1 MIENPSF
8 KEDHISQ
15 IPALQMF
22 IKLGYKYLSP
32 EEALSLRYNKLSN
45 VLLDDI
51 LIAHLK
57 NINRINYKG
66 KEYLFSESNIL
77 DAVNALKDFPL
88 TDGLIR
94 TNEKVYDLLTLGK
107 SFEQNIEGDRKSFSL
122 KYIDWDNFSNNVF
135 HVSEEF
141 EVQRFGS
148 NSTYRPD
155 IILFVNGI
163 PLVVIECKRPDLKN
177 PLEEAI
183 SQHLRNQQDDGIQNL
198 FIYSQLLLSLSEND
212 AKYATTGTKPE
223 FWAKWKEQFRSQNDN
238 TEYESGLKEL
248 RNKFL
253 NIESKNKLF
262 SSRYKYVRKYFD
274 GLENEDLISTE
285 QDKLIFNVCRHDRL
299 LELIY
304 QFIVYDTGLKKI
316 ARYQQ
321 YFAVKNT
328 IDRIRIKNQGRRTGG
343 VIWHTQG
350 SGKSITMVMLA
361 KSIALDKTIRN
372 PRIILVTDRIDLDD
386 QIYNTFLSCGKEV
399 SQAKS
404 GRHLMKLVN
413 ENTKDIIT
421 TIIDKFEASLNI
433 REFNNT
439 SSDIFVLVDESHRSQ
454 YGIVNVKMQK
464 VLPNACFIGFTGTPI
479 MKKEKNTIT
488 KFGGLIDNPY
498 TIDKAVADKAVVP
511 LLYEG
516 RHVIQNVDEK
526 PIDTY
531 FEMVCDSL
539 SVAEKADLKKKYS
552 TADHLNEAEQK
563 IYRIAWDISLHFK
576 SEWQGTG
583 FKGQLATSS
592 KNAALKYKEYLGQ
605 IGILDSEVLISAP
618 DQREGYEDID
628 NPPTEKVHQF
638 WKNMMK
644 RFGNETDYN
653 KQIINSF
660 KYDDTPEIIIVV
672 DKLLTGFDA
681 PRNVVLYIA
690 KNLKE
695 HGLLQAIARV
705 NRLYEGKDF
714 GYIIDF
720 YGILGN
726 LDEALSNY
734 SALSEFDEQ
743 DLKDTLTSI
752 NVEIEK
758 LPQLHSQLW
767 DIFKSIRNSE
777 DVEKYQELLSDNPL
791 RDQFYTRLSE
801 FSRTLKIAL
810 STISFNRDTSGEKID
825 KYKDDAKFFL
835 ALRATVQKRYSD
847 KIDYKQYEKQIQ
859 RLIDIH
865 IKSDEII
872 KITEPVN
879 IFEKEK
885 FQEEVDKMIGTAAK
899 ADIIA
904 TRTAKSISEKID
916 EDPVF
921 YKKFSR
927 MLEEVIEEFRQK
939 RISDA
944 EYLSQVKG
952 IMNSVVNRV
961 GDDVPE
967 ILKGRDAAKAFYGI
981 SMETIE
987 KYSGPGVDLIEICAE
1002 LGVVIDDIIRK
1013 SIVVDWQSNVMV
1025 QNQMRQE
1032 IDDYLFSLKDSY
1044 SIDIPVEE
1052 HDTII
1057 EKSIEI
1063 AKHRY

>member
-1 MIENPSF
+1 MTTPSF

-22 IKLGYKYLSP
+22 VKLGYNYLSP
-32 EEALSLRYNKLSN
+32 EEALTLRYNKLSN
-45 VLLDDI
+45 VILDDI
-51 LIAHLK
+51 LIAQLK

-122 KYIDWDNFSNNVF
+122 KYIDWDNFNNNIF

-141 EVQRFGS
+141 EVQRSGS

-183 SQHLRNQQDDGIQNL
+183 SQHLRNQQDDGIRNL
-198 FIYSQLLLSLSEND
+198 FIYSQVLLSLSEND

-223 FWAKWKEQFRSQNDN
+223 FWAKWKEQHKSQNESV
-238 TEYESGLKEL
+238 EYNSQLKKL
-248 RNKFL
+248 RNKSL
-253 NIESKNKLF
+253 NTDSKNKLF
-262 SSRYKYVRKYFD
+262 SSRYKYVRNYFEE
-274 GLENEDLISTE
+274 LENEELISTE
-285 QDKLIFNVCRHDRL
+285 QDKLIFNVCRPDRL

-328 IDRIRIKNQGRRTGG
+328 IDRIRIKEQGRRTGG

-413 ENTKDIIT
+413 DNTKDIIT

-454 YGIVNVKMQK
+454 YGIANVKMQK

-531 FEMVCDSL
+531 FEMVCESL

-592 KNAALKYKEYLGQ
+592 KNAALKYKEYLEQ
-605 IGILDSEVLISAP
+605 IGIVDSEVLISAP

-628 NPPTEKVHQF
+628 NPPTEKVYQF

-767 DIFKSIRNSE
+767 DIFKSIRYSE
-777 DVEKYQELLSDNPL
+777 DVEKFQELLSDNPL

-810 STISFNRDTSGEKID
+810 STISFNRDTPGEKID

-879 IFEKEK
+879 IFEKDK
-885 FQEEVDKMIGTAAK
+885 FQEEVEKMVGSAAK

-916 EDPVF
+916 EDPAF

-939 RISDA
+939 RITDA
-944 EYLSQVKG
+944 EYLSQVKD

-967 ILKGRDAAKAFYGI
+967 ILKGRDVAKAFYGI
-981 SMETIE
+981 SMETID
-987 KYSGPGVDLIEICAE
+987 KYGGPAFNLMEICAD

-1013 SIVVDWQSNVMV
+1013 NIVVDWHSNLMV

-1032 IDDYLFSLKDSY
+1032 IDDYLYSLKDSCG
-1044 SIDIPVEE
+1044 IAIPVEE